1 MMDNQLVTNVNAIDT
16 KIPSTSGLLTK
27 TQYDWDKQDLERKI
41 EDVGKKM
48 PDTSEL
54 VKKIDYN
61 TSIIVIEKKIS
72 SVTGLVTSCCQCKDD
87 RDWKQNI
94 WYY

>member
-1 MMDNQLVTNVNAIDT
+1 MDNQLVTKVNAIDT
-16 KIPSTSGLLTK
+16 KIPSTNGLLTR

-41 EDVGKKM
+41 EDVDKKI

-54 VKKIDYN
+54 AKKTDYN
-61 TSIIVIEKKIS
+61 TSVIVIEKKIS